1 MSRENKL
8 LIFEGLVF
16 STNEEVFIDLGGA
29 MDFAFLN
36 FIKTF
41 DSVPNQILTENLLKY
56 ELDDEC
62 GVDQK
67 QLDAEGSSQW
77 HKV

>member
-1 MSRENKL
+1 
-8 LIFEGLVF
+8 
-16 STNEEVFIDLGGA
+16 
-29 MDFAFLN
+29 MDFVFLN

-56 ELDDEC
+56 ELDDKC
-62 GVDQK
+62 GVDQN